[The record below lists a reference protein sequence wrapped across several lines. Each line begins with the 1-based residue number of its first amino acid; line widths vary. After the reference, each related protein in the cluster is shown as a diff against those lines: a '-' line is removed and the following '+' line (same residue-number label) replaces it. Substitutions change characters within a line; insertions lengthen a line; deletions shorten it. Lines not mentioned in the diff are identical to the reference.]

1 MEDRVDFQ
9 KGESGSRSWGTVSFR
24 QGMVRIGGVLILWS
38 DDEFS
43 GCALQARLVRLLQS

>member
-9 KGESGSRSWGTVSFR
+9 EGESGGRSWGTVSFR
-24 QGMVRIGGVLILWS
+24 QGMVRIGGVLISWL

-43 GCALQARLVRLLQS
+43 GCALQARLVHLLQT